1 MKSEKYV
8 IQFLIKSIP
17 EHLLWTYI
25 SSAEGLG
32 QWFAGKVRIS
42 DNKYYFEWEGSEQRT
57 ATRIAS
63 DNESYITFHWDD
75 APEEETW
82 TLSISVLDLTDD
94 TMLTVTDWSAPED
107 VEDDKELWA
116 SQVEELKR
124 ILGC

>member
-42 DNKYYFEWEGSEQRT
+42 EGSEQRT
-57 ATRIAS
+57 ATKVAS